1 MTLDPDKLLDLTGWQ
16 ILRELEANAR
26 LSFAE
31 LGRRVG
37 LSLPAAAERVR
48 RMEDAGIITGYQVR
62 LDPTKVGRPIS
73 AFVRIRLHDHI
84 TTERLEQLLADL
96 PEVLECHNLTGDDCA
111 IVKVAVPT
119 IPDLEQVI
127 QQLKAFGQ
135 TTTSIVLS
143 SFAHKGLAHPRD
155 RAEQDASQPSNGE
168 FVRQIVR

>member
-1 MTLDPDKLLDLTGWQ
+1 MTIDHDKVLDPTGWQ
-16 ILRELEANAR
+16 ILRELESNAR

-37 LSLPAAAERVR
+37 LSLPAVAERVR
-48 RMEDAGIITGYQVR
+48 RMEDSGIITGYQVR
-62 LDPTKVGRPIS
+62 LDPIKVGRPIS

-84 TTERLEQLLADL
+84 TCERLEQLLADL

-119 IPDLEQVI
+119 IPDLEHVI
-127 QQLKAFGQ
+127 QQLKGFGQ

-143 SFAHKGLAHPRD
+143 SFAHKGLAHPGD
-155 RAEQDASQPSNGE
+155 RSAENGNLAANGE
-168 FVRQIVR
+168 LIRQPVR

>member
-1 MTLDPDKLLDLTGWQ
+1 MTLDPDKLLDPTGWQ

-37 LSLPAAAERVR
+37 LSLPAVAERVR

-62 LDPTKVGRPIS
+62 LDPAKVGRPIS
-73 AFVRIRLHDHI
+73 ASVRIRLHDHM
-84 TTERLEQLLADL
+84 TGDRLEQLLADL

-111 IVKVAVPT
+111 IVRVAVPN
-119 IPDLEQVI
+119 IPDLERVI
-127 QQLKAFGQ
+127 LQLKSFGQ

-143 SFAHKGLAHPRD
+143 SYAPKGLATARD
-155 RAEQDASQPSNGE
+155 RAEENGNRSTNDE
-168 FVRQIVR
+168 LIREVLR

>member
-1 MTLDPDKLLDLTGWQ
+1 MTLDLDRLLDLTGWQ

-37 LSLPAAAERVR
+37 LSLPAVAERVR

-84 TTERLEQLLADL
+84 TCERLEQLLADL

-127 QQLKAFGQ
+127 QRLKGFGQ

-143 SFAHKGLAHPRD
+143 SFAHKGLAHASD
-155 RAEQDASQPSNGE
+155 RAAEDGSQPSNGD
-168 FVRQIVR
+168 FVRQVVR